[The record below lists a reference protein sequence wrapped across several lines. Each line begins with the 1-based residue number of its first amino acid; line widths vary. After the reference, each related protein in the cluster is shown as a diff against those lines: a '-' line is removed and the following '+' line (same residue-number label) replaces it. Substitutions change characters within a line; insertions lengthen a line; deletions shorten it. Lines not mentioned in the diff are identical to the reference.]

1 MFWTI
6 DKKLLFGERVIYDK
20 KQVKDA
26 NLLSSYLLF
35 G

>member
-1 MFWTI
+1 MFWI
-6 DKKLLFGERVIYDK
+6 DKKLFGERVIYDK
-20 KQVKDA
+20 KQVKDV